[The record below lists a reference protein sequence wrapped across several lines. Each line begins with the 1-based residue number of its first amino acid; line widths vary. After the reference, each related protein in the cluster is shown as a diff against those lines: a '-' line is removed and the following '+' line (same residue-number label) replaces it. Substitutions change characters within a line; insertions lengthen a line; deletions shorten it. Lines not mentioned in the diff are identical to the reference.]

1 MICGIPPNF
10 LSPYCPFSLVFR
22 EPMHTFRASCII
34 FSHICHTIHHYSADL
49 KLGELSELRVLW
61 SRVNGASSMFI
72 TDDVT
77 RKMAGLDWSA
87 EMSDHSSDKNNY
99 LKIHTMMNHGYFT
112 SNQHNFLCCTHLSQF
127 CFLFLSP
134 LMFNYF
140 SIKIRND
147 FFEL

>member
-1 MICGIPPNF
+1 
-10 LSPYCPFSLVFR
+10 
-22 EPMHTFRASCII
+22 MHTFPASCII
-34 FSHICHTIHHYSADL
+34 FAHICHTIHHYSADL

-134 LMFNYF
+134 LTRKNCLNILVEQILFLK
-140 SIKIRND
+140 S
-147 FFEL
+147 FEICMSNLNFTPSKQAV

>member
-1 MICGIPPNF
+1 MMKRCIYIITYILLHITDGSCSNV
-10 LSPYCPFSLVFR
+10 LLTDTHVWVADALV
-22 EPMHTFRASCII
+22 T
-34 FSHICHTIHHYSADL
+34 
-49 KLGELSELRVLW
+49 GVLW

-134 LMFNYF
+134 LSPCGYEHCHTTQTLYYIIWTVINENEEY
-140 SIKIRND
+140 
-147 FFEL
+147 

>member
-10 LSPYCPFSLVFR
+10 LSPYFPFSLVFR
-22 EPMHTFRASCII
+22 EPMHTFPASCVI
-34 FSHICHTIHHYSADL
+34 FAHICHTIHHYSADL

-134 LMFNYF
+134 LIIHKLIYY
-140 SIKIRND
+140 RTR
-147 FFEL
+147 